1 MGIVALLKRVVGL
14 EASVSLAAPPDDIF
28 RVVADVE
35 RWDQWLLG
43 VRPTIKSGGPLVQAT
58 VVDVPLANFRSNPLG
73 VATTFAALTR
83 TGFGRA
89 YGEMTVT
96 QFEPDRKLAMK
107 SQGAPIHYGLAMTVS
122 PEGGGSRLTYRD
134 ELLEF
139 GRLLG
144 ISGLVLLP
152 ISVAFLL
159 LLIAF
164 RPVFGWALR
173 RRLRRVGEVLSQQ
186 R

>member
-1 MGIVALLKRVVGL
+1 V
-14 EASVSLAAPPDDIF
+14 F

-35 RWDQWLLG
+35 RWDRWLWG
-43 VRPTIKSGGPLVQAT
+43 IKSTIGSEGPLGEAT
-58 VVDVPLANFRSNPLG
+58 VVDVPLPNFWSNPLG
-73 VATTFAALTR
+73 VAAAFASLTR
-83 TGFGRA
+83 TGFGHA

-96 QFEPDRKLAMK
+96 QFEPGRKLAME
-107 SQGAPIHYGLAMTVS
+107 SHDGPIHYGLAMTVS

-134 ELLEF
+134 ELLQF

-144 ISGLVLLP
+144 VISLVLLP

-159 LLIAF
+159 LLVAF
-164 RPVFGWALR
+164 RPLFGWALR
-173 RRLRRVGEVLSQQ
+173 RRLRRAAKLPPL